1 MNKAWMLALAVV
13 SGSVCLAAAQDAVAA
28 GPTRGML
35 GAGVI
40 LGNPA
45 GLTGKLWLDPTRA
58 IDAGV
63 GFSGDAAFYMDFLW
77 HAWDLFPQPKTGK
90 LGAYASVGPR
100 LETRRD
106 AEFGVRTLAGLVYWL
121 PKHPIELFVEAGP
134 VWRVAPDSG
143 VEADGGLGVRFYFG
157 GRK

>member
-1 MNKAWMLALAVV
+1 MKKAWLLALVLGL
-13 SGSVCLAAAQDAVAA
+13 GSVSLATAQDAA
-28 GPTRGML
+28 GPARGML
-35 GAGVI
+35 GGGVI

-45 GLTGKLWLDPTRA
+45 GLTGKLWLDSSRA

-77 HAWDLFPQPKTGK
+77 HAWDLFPQPKTGR
-90 LGAYASVGPR
+90 LGAYAGVGPR

-106 AEFGVRTLAGLVYWL
+106 AKFGVRTMAGLAYWL
-121 PKHPIELFVEAGP
+121 PKRPIELFVEAGP
-134 VWRVAPDSG
+134 VWRVAPDTG

-157 GRK
+157 GSK